1 VTVSAEDDTV
11 GDGTHVSVHLSLSG
25 DLNPVRLEQA
35 SVQTEL
41 QEYSVA
47 GTSAA
52 TERYL
57 YIGPEGQDVSTQA
70 GPMTATTGTQTE
82 LVLQETDTVLV
93 VPAGTT
99 IRLG

>member
-1 VTVSAEDDTV
+1 V

-57 YIGPEGQDVSTQA
+57 YIGPEGHDASTQA
-70 GPMTATTGTQTE
+70 GPVTATTGTQTE
-82 LVLQETDTVLV
+82 LVIQESATVLV
-93 VPAGTT
+93 VPGGTN
-99 IRLG
+99 IQLG